1 MIFLDNNSTTKLDER
16 VLEKML
22 PYLKENFGNPH
33 SNFHNYGL
41 ISRNAVEESR
51 ETIANL
57 FNVNH
62 ENVIFTSGA
71 TESNNLILKGLAYKA
86 LEQNSE
92 RNKIFCSS
100 IEHKCVLETCGFCET
115 LGFKH
120 HLIPVNKSGCIDID
134 WLENNIN
141 DETLFVSVMAVN
153 NETGTR
159 TNLEEINEV
168 CKKFGVIFHSDMA
181 QALHGEKFD
190 LAKLDID
197 AISISGHKI
206 HGPKGIG
213 ALILNHNPSDFI
225 NPISHGGLQEQ
236 DIRSGTVPVFL
247 TVGLSEALNLS
258 NVEHSKNKKYLLEL
272 RKNFIKKLT
281 NLTSGIKVNFA
292 SNNGHPGTVS
302 LYFRNVE
309 ADIIASRLA
318 NNVALSTA
326 AACNGVGFEYSYVLK
341 NLHLSEEISKSS
353 IRLCFSKYNT
363 IEEINRAVDLIY
375 QNYINI
381 SNT

>member
-22 PYLKENFGNPH
+22 PYLRENFGNPH

-51 ETIANL
+51 ELIADL

-92 RNKIFCSS
+92 RKNVFCSS

-120 HLIPVNKSGCIDID
+120 HLIPVNKSGCVDID
-134 WLENNIN
+134 WLKNNI
-141 DETLFVSVMAVN
+141 DEKTLFVSVMAVN

-168 CKKFGVIFHSDMA
+168 CKKFDVIFHSDMA

-190 LAKLDID
+190 LTELNID

-206 HGPKGIG
+206 YGPKGVG
-213 ALILNHNPSDFI
+213 ALILNHSPSDFLS
-225 NPISHGGLQEQ
+225 PISHGGLQEQ
-236 DIRSGTVPVFL
+236 DVRSGTVPVFL
-247 TVGLSEALNLS
+247 TVGLSEALKFLNS
-258 NVEHSKNKKYLLEL
+258 EHDENRKYLLDL
-272 RKNFIKKLT
+272 RQTFLNKLNKLT
-281 NLTSGIKVNFA
+281 SEIQINFA
-292 SNNGHPGTVS
+292 PENGHPGTVN
-302 LYFRNVE
+302 LHFKNIE
-309 ADIIASRLA
+309 ADIIATRLA
-318 NNVALSTA
+318 DKVAVSTA
-326 AACNGVGFEYSYVLK
+326 AACNGLGFEYSYVLK
-341 NLHLSEEISKSS
+341 NMHLSNEVSKSS
-353 IRLCFSKYNT
+353 IRLCFSKDNT
-363 IEEINRAVDLIY
+363 FQDTEDAADLLFNVY
-375 QNYINI
+375 
-381 SNT
+381 SK